1 MQRLNFHHSFAH
13 CGPNSQNEQ
22 RKLPSK
28 LKIAFKTFL
37 HTEGSFEL
45 KISQK
50 ASLLSESYF
59 L

>member
-37 HTEGSFEL
+37 HWEGRFEW
-45 KISQK
+45 KISHK
-50 ASLLSESYF
+50 SIYILM
-59 L
+59 